1 MTALYWFAVIVGAG
15 LLLLSLAGDIFG
27 DFFGGDVDVD
37 HDVDIDGDS
46 AHPHHGDT
54 QGFRILSTRNLT
66 YFLFGFGTVGILLGW
81 LTGGERPIAT
91 AVAATTLGIVA
102 ATIAAVAFGYVGKT
116 ESGTLLDDRGWVGLV
131 GEVVIPLSSDGTGK
145 ILVVRGGRHHEL
157 LAQPFE
163 RDPADPASWR
173 SVMVLEMKNAIALVS
188 PQTGTIADGDRLRIS
203 PSTESDENG

>member
-37 HDVDIDGDS
+37 VDTDVDAEG
-46 AHPHHGDT
+46 HGQHGDV

-66 YFLFGFGTVGILLGW
+66 YFMFGFGTVGILLGW
-81 LTGGERPIAT
+81 LTAGERPIVTAAT
-91 AVAATTLGIVA
+91 ATVLGIA
-102 ATIAAVAFGYVGKT
+102 AAAIAAVAFGYVGRT
-116 ESGTLLDDRGWVGLV
+116 ESGTMLNDRGWVGLV
-131 GEVVIPLSSDGTGK
+131 GEVIIPLSADSTGK
-145 ILVVRGGRHHEL
+145 ILVARGGRQHEL

-163 RDPADPASWR
+163 RDPEAPAAWR
-173 SVMVLEMKNAIALVS
+173 SVMVLEMRNGIALVS

-203 PSTESDENG
+203 PSTESDDNG